1 MTLRGAA
8 SIIGLGELKPA
19 RRVPGRTTLGLA
31 AEVAKQCIEDAGL
44 HKDEVD
50 GLILEVIP
58 YNPIQFAHYLELRP
72 SYASSIDM
80 FGSSGAVS
88 VAVAAAVI
96 QGGLAN
102 NVLCILAGGPPT
114 PGYTRPGGI
123 GDSGLGDAGQFS
135 RPYGPG
141 QGANYEYAA
150 IAKRYEY
157 EYGLTDEDRVSI
169 AVQQRTNAQ
178 GNPNAAFYGTPIT
191 TEDVLNSRMIADP
204 LRLLE
209 CVMPMMGAS
218 AVMVSRPEAP
228 AYSPHEPVYLLG
240 ASQAIDRAQGFGYAE
255 RMTTS
260 PTVQSARRA
269 FEMAGL
275 GPADMDVL
283 SLYDCYTITVI
294 VELED
299 AGFAPKGQGGPFI
312 ASHDVTFAG
321 DLPIN
326 THGGQLSFGQAAGGM
341 THVTEG
347 VRQLMGRGGDR
358 QVNPTPEY
366 CFVNG

>member
-1 MTLRGAA
+1 
-8 SIIGLGELKPA
+8 
-19 RRVPGRTTLGLA
+19 
-31 AEVAKQCIEDAGL
+31 
-44 HKDEVD
+44 
-50 GLILEVIP
+50 
-58 YNPIQFAHYLELRP
+58 
-72 SYASSIDM
+72 M

-283 SLYDCYTITVI
+283 SLYILLHDHRDRRARGRRLRPQGPGAAPSSPATTSPSRVTSRSTPT
-294 VELED
+294 
-299 AGFAPKGQGGPFI
+299 AGSSPSGRPR
-312 ASHDVTFAG
+312 AG
-321 DLPIN
+321 
-326 THGGQLSFGQAAGGM
+326 
-341 THVTEG
+341 
-347 VRQLMGRGGDR
+347 
-358 QVNPTPEY
+358 
-366 CFVNG
+366 